1 MSLNGCVCVCVCVYW
16 TGFEFF
22 SVSRM
27 LCVFHLEGG
36 EQLSHTDK
44 PQTRG
49 VEVQN
54 EVSVAIK
61 PILLLLSITA
71 VGPLH
76 SHPGE
81 TLASGQMACPISNH
95 HEFSCRRQIINL
107 QTYCLLISYSIR
119 ISPED
124 KNMIFPPGKNHWHL
138 LRFSKVLTRARDC
151 PTV

>member
-1 MSLNGCVCVCVCVYW
+1 
-16 TGFEFF
+16 
-22 SVSRM
+22 M

-76 SHPGE
+76 RHQSWLIASVSMLIQSGNYAAHLFLPRENRVISH
-81 TLASGQMACPISNH
+81 
-95 HEFSCRRQIINL
+95 
-107 QTYCLLISYSIR
+107 
-119 ISPED
+119 
-124 KNMIFPPGKNHWHL
+124 
-138 LRFSKVLTRARDC
+138 
-151 PTV
+151 